1 MSIIFTFNAFYST
14 HSNGYNNANILIRM
28 VYFSITIYTVSN
40 TDTGAGGY
48 LSLHDEKT
56 YPSYLFIEAQGM
68 KMYMILGL
76 CRLANKRSI

>member
-1 MSIIFTFNAFYST
+1 MMPLYNDRQHFNP
-14 HSNGYNNANILIRM
+14 
-28 VYFSITIYTVSN
+28 
-40 TDTGAGGY
+40 GAGGY

>member
-1 MSIIFTFNAFYST
+1 MDEVQTYKIRRHNDRQHFNP
-14 HSNGYNNANILIRM
+14 
-28 VYFSITIYTVSN
+28 
-40 TDTGAGGY
+40 GAGGY